1 MSRLVRLGDTLTVFF
16 SHRYDFKPTLAN
28 SSKNLFSFHSTL
40 PFLKS
45 AMIDV
50 QHVTKHY
57 GRVTALNDISFSIQ
71 KGEIVAFLGPNGAG
85 KTTTMRI
92 LTGFMPPT
100 SGSVTIA
107 GFDCLEE
114 PWEVKKHIGYLP
126 ETPPL
131 YLEFTVK
138 EYLTFVGRIKRL
150 GTEQL
155 QERMERIIQ
164 QTGLIEVHGRVIG
177 HLSRGYRQRVGLA
190 QALLHNPP
198 VLILD
203 EPTTGLDPN
212 QIIEIRDL
220 IKSLA
225 GSHTIILSTHLLAE
239 ATAICQ
245 KVIIIHQG
253 KIVAIDS
260 PEQLGAK
267 LQQSEMLNLTVKQSD
282 QGLLEVLSKIS
293 GVIKVSPG
301 PITNSYA
308 IETHVDEDVREEVTK
323 VVVHRNA
330 GLLELTT
337 QSVSLED
344 VFKVLTQSDKTS
356 E

>member
-1 MSRLVRLGDTLTVFF
+1 
-16 SHRYDFKPTLAN
+16 
-28 SSKNLFSFHSTL
+28 
-40 PFLKS
+40 
-45 AMIDV
+45 MIDV
-50 QHVTKHY
+50 QHVTKRY
-57 GRVTALNDISFSIQ
+57 GRNTALNDISFSID
-71 KGEIVAFLGPNGAG
+71 KGEVVAFLGPNGAG

-100 SGSVTIA
+100 SGSVKIA

-126 ETPPL
+126 ESPPL
-131 YLEFTVK
+131 YLELTVK

-150 GTEQL
+150 GPDEL
-155 QERMERIIQ
+155 QERMGITID
-164 QTGLIEVHGRVIG
+164 QTGLSEVQGRVIG

-190 QALLHNPP
+190 QALIHNPP

-253 KIVAIDS
+253 QIVAIDS

-267 LQQSEMLNLTVKQSD
+267 LQQAEILNLTVKQAD
-282 QGLLEVLSKIS
+282 PDFIETLGKIS
-293 GVIKVSPG
+293 GVIHVSAG
-301 PITNSYA
+301 PAPNTFM
-308 IETHVDEDVREEVTK
+308 IETQIGEDVREDVTK
-323 VVVHRNA
+323 LVVTRGM
-330 GLLELTT
+330 GLLELST
-337 QSVSLED
+337 QAVSLED
-344 VFKVLTQSDKTS
+344 VFKVLTKPNKPLG
-356 E
+356 

>member
-1 MSRLVRLGDTLTVFF
+1 
-16 SHRYDFKPTLAN
+16 
-28 SSKNLFSFHSTL
+28 
-40 PFLKS
+40 
-45 AMIDV
+45 MIDV
-50 QHVTKHY
+50 QHVTKQY
-57 GRVTALNDISFSIQ
+57 GQVTALDDVSFSIA

-100 SGSVTIA
+100 SGTIQVA

-126 ETPPL
+126 EAPPL
-131 YLEFTVK
+131 YLELTVT

-150 GTEQL
+150 EPAKL
-155 QERMERIIQ
+155 QERMALIIQ
-164 QTGLIEVHGRVIG
+164 QTGLPEVQGRVIG

-253 KIVAIDS
+253 HIVAIDT

-267 LQQSEMLNLTVKQSD
+267 LRQSEILHLTVKQSD
-282 QGLLEVLSKIS
+282 PGLLAALQKIS
-293 GVIKVSPG
+293 GVLQVRPG
-301 PITNSYA
+301 EKPHTYML
-308 IETHVDEDVREEVTK
+308 ETQAGEDVREKLTTLIVDSG
-323 VVVHRNA
+323 A

-337 QSVSLED
+337 QPVSLED
-344 VFKVLTQSDKTS
+344 VFKVLTTENHSQTT
-356 E
+356 

>member
-1 MSRLVRLGDTLTVFF
+1 
-16 SHRYDFKPTLAN
+16 
-28 SSKNLFSFHSTL
+28 
-40 PFLKS
+40 
-45 AMIDV
+45 MIDV
-50 QHVTKHY
+50 QHVTKRY
-57 GRVTALNDISFSIQ
+57 GQVTVLDDISFSIH
-71 KGEIVAFLGPNGAG
+71 KGETVAFLGPNGAG

-100 SGSVTIA
+100 SGTVFIA

-131 YLEFTVK
+131 YLEFTVQ

-150 GTEQL
+150 GSKQL
-155 QERMERIIQ
+155 QNRLEITIN
-164 QTGLIEVHGRVIG
+164 QTGLTEVQGRVIG

-198 VLILD
+198 VLIFD

-220 IKSLA
+220 IKNLG
-225 GSHTIILSTHLLAE
+225 GSHTILLSTHLLAE

-253 KIVAIDS
+253 QIVAIDT

-267 LQQSEMLNLTVKQSD
+267 LRQSEILNLTVKQSYP
-282 QGLLEVLSKIS
+282 GLLEALSKIS
-293 GVIKVSPG
+293 GVQHVSLGAKPNTYVLEIQVG
-301 PITNSYA
+301 EDA
-308 IETHVDEDVREEVTK
+308 RDELTKLVVTCG
-323 VVVHRNA
+323 A
-330 GLLELTT
+330 GLLELHT
-337 QSVSLED
+337 QTVSLED
-344 VFKVLTQSDKTS
+344 VFKVLTKT
-356 E
+356 ETPVG

>member
-1 MSRLVRLGDTLTVFF
+1 
-16 SHRYDFKPTLAN
+16 
-28 SSKNLFSFHSTL
+28 
-40 PFLKS
+40 
-45 AMIDV
+45 MIHV

-57 GRVTALNDISFSIQ
+57 GRVRALDDISFSIQ
-71 KGEIVAFLGPNGAG
+71 QGEVVAFLGPNGAG

-100 SGSVTIA
+100 SGTVQIA
-107 GFDCLEE
+107 GYDCIEE
-114 PWEVKKHIGYLP
+114 PWEIKKHIGYLP

-131 YLEFTVK
+131 YLELTVK

-150 GTEQL
+150 DPSRL
-155 QERMERIIQ
+155 QERMELIVQ
-164 QTGLIEVHGRVIG
+164 QTGLREVQGRVIG

-260 PEQLGAK
+260 PEQLGDK
-267 LQQSEMLNLTVKQSD
+267 LRQSETLNLTVKQAD
-282 QGLLEVLSKIS
+282 PGLFEALGKIP
-293 GVIKVSPG
+293 GVIKVSQG
-301 PITNSYA
+301 PASNSYA
-308 IETHVDEDVREEVTK
+308 LETHIGEDVREELTK
-323 VVVHRNA
+323 LVVNRGA

-337 QSVSLED
+337 QTVSLED
-344 VFKVLTQSDKTS
+344 VFKVLTKSDKS
-356 E
+356 NG

>member
-1 MSRLVRLGDTLTVFF
+1 
-16 SHRYDFKPTLAN
+16 
-28 SSKNLFSFHSTL
+28 
-40 PFLKS
+40 
-45 AMIDV
+45 MIDV
-50 QHVTKHY
+50 KHVTKQY
-57 GRVTALNDISFSIQ
+57 GQVTALDDISFSIH
-71 KGEIVAFLGPNGAG
+71 KGETVAFLGPNGAG

-100 SGSVTIA
+100 SGTVQIA

-131 YLEFTVK
+131 YLELTVQ
-138 EYLTFVGRIKRL
+138 EYLIFVGRIKRL
-150 GTEQL
+150 SPDQL
-155 QERMERIIQ
+155 HERMGIIVN
-164 QTGLIEVHGRVIG
+164 QTGLTEVQGRVIG

-220 IKSLA
+220 IKNLG

-239 ATAICQ
+239 AAAICQ
-245 KVIIIHQG
+245 KVIIIHRGQ
-253 KIVAIDS
+253 IVAIDT

-267 LQQSEMLNLTVKQSD
+267 LRQSEILHLTVKQPDPS
-282 QGLLEVLSKIS
+282 LLEALRKIS
-293 GVIKVSPG
+293 GVLHVSPG
-301 PITNSYA
+301 TKPNTYIL
-308 IETHVDEDVREEVTK
+308 ETEAGEDARDELTKLVVTCG
-323 VVVHRNA
+323 A
-330 GLLELTT
+330 GLLELHT
-337 QSVSLED
+337 QTVGLED
-344 VFKVLTQSDKTS
+344 VFKVLTKAEKPID
-356 E
+356 

>member
-1 MSRLVRLGDTLTVFF
+1 
-16 SHRYDFKPTLAN
+16 
-28 SSKNLFSFHSTL
+28 
-40 PFLKS
+40 
-45 AMIDV
+45 MIDV
-50 QHVTKHY
+50 QHVTKRY
-57 GRVTALNDISFSIQ
+57 GHTTALDDISFSIN

-100 SGSVTIA
+100 HGTVRIA
-107 GFDCLEE
+107 GFDCLET

-131 YLEFTVK
+131 YLELTVK

-150 GTEQL
+150 HPEQL
-155 QERMERIIQ
+155 PERMDTIIA
-164 QTGLIEVHGRVIG
+164 QTGLTDVRGRVIG

-220 IKSLA
+220 IRNLA
-225 GSHTIILSTHLLAE
+225 GSHTIILSTHMLAE

-245 KVIIIHQG
+245 RVIIIHRG
-253 KIVAIDS
+253 RIVAVDT

-267 LQQSEMLNLTVKQSD
+267 LRTSETLSLTVKQSD
-282 QGLLEVLSKIS
+282 PHLLEALHHLP
-293 GVIKVSPG
+293 GVIRVSQGATPQ
-301 PITNSYA
+301 IYEL
-308 IETHVDEDVREEVTK
+308 ETQMGQDIREELTK
-323 VVVHRNA
+323 LVVSRNV
-330 GLLELTT
+330 GLLELKT
-337 QSVSLED
+337 QPLTLEEA
-344 VFKVLTQSDKTS
+344 FKVLTQTDTPGGFSKSTPDGNHQR
-356 E
+356 

>member
-1 MSRLVRLGDTLTVFF
+1 
-16 SHRYDFKPTLAN
+16 
-28 SSKNLFSFHSTL
+28 
-40 PFLKS
+40 
-45 AMIDV
+45 MIDV
-50 QHVTKHY
+50 QHVTKRY
-57 GRVTALNDISFSIQ
+57 GNMTALDDISFTIN

-100 SGSVTIA
+100 LGTVRIA
-107 GFDCLEE
+107 GFDCLET

-131 YLEFTVK
+131 YLELTVK

-150 GTEQL
+150 HSDQL
-155 QERMERIIQ
+155 PERMDTIIA
-164 QTGLIEVHGRVIG
+164 QTGLTEVRGRVIG

-212 QIIEIRDL
+212 QIIEIRGL
-220 IKSLA
+220 IKNLA
-225 GSHTIILSTHLLAE
+225 GSHTIILSTHMLAE

-245 KVIIIHQG
+245 RVIIIHQG
-253 KIVAIDS
+253 QIVAVDT

-267 LQQSEMLNLTVKQSD
+267 LRESEILSLTVKQPNPQLLEALHDIPGVIRVS
-282 QGLLEVLSKIS
+282 QGLTFQTYVLETKMGRDI
-293 GVIKVSPG
+293 
-301 PITNSYA
+301 
-308 IETHVDEDVREEVTK
+308 REELTK
-323 VVVHRNA
+323 LVVSRNV
-330 GLLELTT
+330 GLLELKT
-337 QSVSLED
+337 QPLTLED
-344 VFKVLTQSDKTS
+344 VFKVLTQNDTPGGSSMNTPGVKHYP
-356 E
+356 

>member
-1 MSRLVRLGDTLTVFF
+1 
-16 SHRYDFKPTLAN
+16 
-28 SSKNLFSFHSTL
+28 
-40 PFLKS
+40 
-45 AMIDV
+45 MIDV
-50 QHVTKHY
+50 QHVTKRY
-57 GRVTALNDISFSIQ
+57 GNMTALDDISFSIN

-100 SGSVTIA
+100 HGTVRIA
-107 GFDCLEE
+107 GFDCLET

-131 YLEFTVK
+131 YLELTVS
-138 EYLTFVGRIKRL
+138 EYLMFVGRIKRVHP
-150 GTEQL
+150 EQL
-155 QERMERIIQ
+155 AERMDTIIV
-164 QTGLIEVHGRVIG
+164 QTGLADVRGRVIG

-220 IKSLA
+220 IKNLA
-225 GSHTIILSTHLLAE
+225 GSHTIILSTHMLAE

-245 KVIIIHQG
+245 RVIIIHQG
-253 KIVAIDS
+253 QIVAVDT

-267 LQQSEMLNLTVKQSD
+267 LRESETLSLTVKQSD
-282 QGLLEVLSKIS
+282 PQLLEALRQIP
-293 GVIKVSPG
+293 GVIRVSQG
-301 PITNSYA
+301 ATSQTYVM
-308 IETHVDEDVREEVTK
+308 ETQMGRDIREELTK
-323 VVVHRNA
+323 LVVARNV
-330 GLLELTT
+330 GLLELKT
-337 QSVSLED
+337 QPLTLED
-344 VFKVLTQSDKTS
+344 VFKVLTQPDKPSGTS
-356 E
+356 MSTPGVRHQR

>member
-1 MSRLVRLGDTLTVFF
+1 
-16 SHRYDFKPTLAN
+16 
-28 SSKNLFSFHSTL
+28 
-40 PFLKS
+40 
-45 AMIDV
+45 MIDV
-50 QHVTKHY
+50 QHVTKRY
-57 GRVTALNDISFSIQ
+57 GHATALNDISFSIG

-100 SGSVTIA
+100 SGTVQIA

-131 YLEFTVK
+131 YLELTVQ

-150 GTEQL
+150 DSEHMQK
-155 QERMERIIQ
+155 RIGIIIA
-164 QTGLIEVHGRVIG
+164 QTGLAEVKGRVIG

-225 GSHTIILSTHLLAE
+225 GSHTIILSTHLLTE

-245 KVIIIHQG
+245 KVIIIHHGQI
-253 KIVAIDS
+253 KAIDT
-260 PEQLGAK
+260 PERLKAK
-267 LQQSEMLNLTVKQSD
+267 FCQSEILHLTVKSQIQVSWK
-282 QGLLEVLSKIS
+282 LLGRFLVLR
-293 GVIKVSPG
+293 
-301 PITNSYA
+301 TYRRA
-308 IETHVDEDVREEVTK
+308 
-323 VVVHRNA
+323 
-330 GLLELTT
+330 
-337 QSVSLED
+337 
-344 VFKVLTQSDKTS
+344 
-356 E
+356 

>member
-1 MSRLVRLGDTLTVFF
+1 
-16 SHRYDFKPTLAN
+16 
-28 SSKNLFSFHSTL
+28 
-40 PFLKS
+40 
-45 AMIDV
+45 MIDV
-50 QHVTKHY
+50 QHVTKRY
-57 GRVTALNDISFSIQ
+57 GRNTALNDISFSID
-71 KGEIVAFLGPNGAG
+71 KGEVVAFLGPNGAG

-100 SGSVTIA
+100 SGSVKIA

-126 ETPPL
+126 ESPPL
-131 YLEFTVK
+131 YLELTVK
-138 EYLTFVGRIKRL
+138 EYLTFIGRIKRL
-150 GTEQL
+150 GPDEL
-155 QERMERIIQ
+155 QERMGIIID
-164 QTGLIEVHGRVIG
+164 QTGLSDVQGRVIG

-225 GSHTIILSTHLLAE
+225 GSHTIILSTHLLVE

-253 KIVAIDS
+253 QIVAIDS

-267 LQQSEMLNLTVKQSD
+267 LQQAEILNLTVKQAD
-282 QGLLEVLSKIS
+282 ADLIETLAKIS
-293 GVIKVSPG
+293 GVIRVSAG
-301 PITNSYA
+301 PVPNTFI
-308 IETHVDEDVREEVTK
+308 IETQTGEDVREDVTK
-323 VVVHRNA
+323 LVVTRGM
-330 GLLELTT
+330 GLLELSS
-337 QSVSLED
+337 QAVSLED
-344 VFKVLTQSDKTS
+344 VFKVLTKPQKPLD
-356 E
+356 

>member
-1 MSRLVRLGDTLTVFF
+1 
-16 SHRYDFKPTLAN
+16 
-28 SSKNLFSFHSTL
+28 
-40 PFLKS
+40 
-45 AMIDV
+45 MIDV
-50 QHVTKHY
+50 QHVTKRY
-57 GRVTALNDISFSIQ
+57 GQVTVLDDISFSIH
-71 KGEIVAFLGPNGAG
+71 KGETVAFLGPNGAG

-100 SGSVTIA
+100 SGTVYIA

-131 YLEFTVK
+131 YLEFTVQ

-150 GTEQL
+150 GSKQL
-155 QERMERIIQ
+155 QNRLEITIN
-164 QTGLIEVHGRVIG
+164 QTGLTEVQGRVIG

-198 VLILD
+198 VLIFD

-220 IKSLA
+220 IKNLG
-225 GSHTIILSTHLLAE
+225 GSHTILLSTHLLAE

-245 KVIIIHQG
+245 KVIIIHRGQ
-253 KIVAIDS
+253 IVAIDT

-267 LQQSEMLNLTVKQSD
+267 LRQSEILNLTVKQSYPS
-282 QGLLEVLSKIS
+282 LLEALSKIS
-293 GVIKVSPG
+293 GVQHVSPG
-301 PITNSYA
+301 AKPNTYVLEIQ
-308 IETHVDEDVREEVTK
+308 VGEDVRDELTKLVVTCG
-323 VVVHRNA
+323 A
-330 GLLELTT
+330 GLLELHT
-337 QSVSLED
+337 QTVSLED
-344 VFKVLTQSDKTS
+344 VFKVLTKT
-356 E
+356 ETPVG

>member
-1 MSRLVRLGDTLTVFF
+1 
-16 SHRYDFKPTLAN
+16 
-28 SSKNLFSFHSTL
+28 
-40 PFLKS
+40 
-45 AMIDV
+45 MIDV
-50 QHVTKHY
+50 QHVTKRF
-57 GRVTALNDISFSIQ
+57 GNMTALDDISFSIN

-100 SGSVTIA
+100 MGTVRIA
-107 GFDCLEE
+107 DFDCLET
-114 PWEVKKHIGYLP
+114 PWEVKKRIGYLP

-131 YLEFTVK
+131 YLELTVK

-150 GTEQL
+150 HPEQL
-155 QERMERIIQ
+155 PERMDMIIA
-164 QTGLIEVHGRVIG
+164 QTGLADVQGRVIG

-220 IKSLA
+220 IKNLA
-225 GSHTIILSTHLLAE
+225 GSHTIILSTHMLAE

-245 KVIIIHQG
+245 RVIIIHRG
-253 KIVAIDS
+253 RIVAVDT

-267 LQQSEMLNLTVKQSD
+267 LRESETLSLTVKESD
-282 QGLLEVLSKIS
+282 PQLLEALNRIP
-293 GVIKVSPG
+293 GVIRVSPG
-301 PITNSYA
+301 STPQTYIL
-308 IETHVDEDVREEVTK
+308 ETLMGRDIREELTK
-323 VVVHRNA
+323 LVVSRNV
-330 GLLELTT
+330 GLLELKT
-337 QSVSLED
+337 QPLTLED
-344 VFKVLTQSDKTS
+344 VFKVLTKTDNPGGS
-356 E
+356 SMSRPDGKH

>member
-1 MSRLVRLGDTLTVFF
+1 
-16 SHRYDFKPTLAN
+16 
-28 SSKNLFSFHSTL
+28 
-40 PFLKS
+40 
-45 AMIDV
+45 MIDV
-50 QHVTKHY
+50 QHVTKRY
-57 GRVTALNDISFSIQ
+57 GNMTALDDISFSIN

-100 SGSVTIA
+100 HGTVRIA
-107 GFDCLEE
+107 GFDCLET

-131 YLEFTVK
+131 YLELTVS
-138 EYLTFVGRIKRL
+138 EYLMFVGRIKRVHP
-150 GTEQL
+150 EQL
-155 QERMERIIQ
+155 AERMDTIIV
-164 QTGLIEVHGRVIG
+164 QTGLADVRGRVIG

-220 IKSLA
+220 IKNLA
-225 GSHTIILSTHLLAE
+225 GSHTIILSTHMLAE

-245 KVIIIHQG
+245 RVIIIHQG
-253 KIVAIDS
+253 QIVAVDT

-267 LQQSEMLNLTVKQSD
+267 LRESETLSLTVKQSD
-282 QGLLEVLSKIS
+282 PQLLEALRQIP
-293 GVIKVSPG
+293 GVIRVSQG
-301 PITNSYA
+301 ATSQTYVM
-308 IETHVDEDVREEVTK
+308 ETQMGRDIREDLTK
-323 VVVHRNA
+323 LVVARNV
-330 GLLELTT
+330 GLLELKT
-337 QSVSLED
+337 QPLTLED
-344 VFKVLTQSDKTS
+344 VFKVLTQPDKPSGTS
-356 E
+356 MSTPGVRHQR